1 MNALQRDLKRLVT
14 LAERQGEAGRAE
26 DPTRL
31 RFHLM
36 PPVGWMNDPNGLCW
50 YQENYHVFF
59 QYGPFDPNGGV
70 KFWGHWTSPD
80 LLHWTQQPVFL
91 CPDQPW
97 DIHGVYSGSAL
108 VEEDELYLYYTGN
121 VKYPGDYDY
130 IYDGRGHNLA
140 LATTRDGIHPDSK
153 RLLLENR
160 DYPPEVS
167 CHVRDPKVWKQD
179 GKYYMVLGARTRQ
192 DQGEL
197 LIYESEDRLHWAL
210 CNTIT
215 TPQPFGYMWECP
227 DIFCVD
233 GQWIVMTSPQG
244 LERQGNRYQNIYSCG
259 YFPLYGDFRNAYTL
273 GDYVE
278 SDLGFDYYAPQT
290 FLAPDGRRIVLGWM
304 GMPDAN
310 YGNPTASR
318 SGWQH
323 CMSVPRELHWNG
335 KSLTALPVREME
347 QLRREEQPLR
357 VSGEL
362 SLPTAQTAE
371 LVLRNQGERLILRIG
386 EDAEILW
393 QEGLLTLRFSPLA
406 GAGRT
411 ERVAE
416 LPELRELRLLL
427 DTTSLELFLN
437 EGQQVMSSR
446 FYPNGERIL
455 HISGQA
461 EGALYRLEGMTFA
474 WSDNGGGMK

>member
-244 LERQGNRYQNIYSCG
+244 LERQGNRYYVPDLAQGNLYPYNTPGQGVDTDACG
-259 YFPLYGDFRNAYTL
+259 VYLAGKEGAARRTWLSRQTVLTAVVAPDSMEGSSLVLEARLEDGAFQQYQTFALELVRVPTLSGLRVTGDGTRLPLAFDPAVTDYGVTTVSDTLTVEPTALCQGVRVTVNGKTGAAVEVPVSGDTEITVEASHENGCKRAYTIRVTKAAST
-273 GDYVE
+273 DVTV
-278 SDLGFDYYAPQT
+278 T
-290 FLAPDGRRIVLGWM
+290 FEPGV
-304 GMPDAN
+304 
-310 YGNPTASR
+310 
-318 SGWQH
+318 
-323 CMSVPRELHWNG
+323 
-335 KSLTALPVREME
+335 SL
-347 QLRREEQPLR
+347 
-357 VSGEL
+357 
-362 SLPTAQTAE
+362 
-371 LVLRNQGERLILRIG
+371 
-386 EDAEILW
+386 
-393 QEGLLTLRFSPLA
+393 
-406 GAGRT
+406 
-411 ERVAE
+411 
-416 LPELRELRLLL
+416 
-427 DTTSLELFLN
+427 
-437 EGQQVMSSR
+437 
-446 FYPNGERIL
+446 
-455 HISGQA
+455 
-461 EGALYRLEGMTFA
+461 
-474 WSDNGGGMK
+474 